1 MNCFFNIE
9 KQKQKIKTLFQGE
22 PLFTFVIVGIILIVI
37 STMVQ
42 SCMHF
47 NGGLLDT
54 QKKQD
59 VVTVDTVKDAEDT
72 NVLQNDLKVNK
83 GNAKVIAAEVQRVH
97 TGKTQ
102 PTEHYSYKTS
112 APNITQ
118 ESALKEV
125 SEKVKSR
132 DKHLPPLALK
142 DTDKTLIAP
151 SAKENVDVDIYKIN
165 TYRNWELGVGVGTER
180 GNVYV
185 PISLQR
191 NYSRNHSIV
200 AELHLSPEKNM
211 NISGGEVQW
220 KIYFGK

>member
-1 MNCFFNIE
+1 MNFLNKH
-9 KQKQKIKTLFQGE
+9 KQKLKTLFHAE

-37 STMVQ
+37 STMMQ

-47 NGGLLDT
+47 NGGALDSN
-54 QKKQD
+54 KKEKD

-83 GNAKVIAAEVQRVH
+83 GNAKAISYEVQRAHV
-97 TGKTQ
+97 GKKQ
-102 PTEHYSYKTS
+102 PTTHYTYKAENPVT
-112 APNITQ
+112 
-118 ESALKEV
+118 
-125 SEKVKSR
+125 
-132 DKHLPPLALK
+132 LK

-200 AELHLSPEKNM
+200 AELHFSPSGAN
-211 NISGGEVQW
+211 NNSSSVISGGEVQW
-220 KIYFGK
+220 KIHFGK